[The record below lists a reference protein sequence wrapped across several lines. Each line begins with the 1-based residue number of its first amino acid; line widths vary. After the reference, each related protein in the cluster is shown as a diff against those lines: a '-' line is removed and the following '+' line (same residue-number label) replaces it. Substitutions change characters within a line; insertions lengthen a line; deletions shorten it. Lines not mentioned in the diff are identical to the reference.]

1 LCVSGRTCVGA
12 GFVSYS
18 QVMVIR
24 TVWYRDSR
32 PDTESPVAAVKLI
45 EAGWGRSESNGR
57 GASDG
62 L

>member
-1 LCVSGRTCVGA
+1 
-12 GFVSYS
+12 
-18 QVMVIR
+18 MVIR